1 MTVRALL
8 SGHAADVA
16 PLLLGA
22 TVTSRVDGRTV
33 AVRLTEVEAYG
44 GVGEDPGSHA
54 FRRRTARTASMFGPA
69 GHAYVY
75 FTYGMHWCLNVV
87 TGEQDEAGAVLL
99 RAGEVVVGADVARDR
114 RRRADRDRDL
124 ARGPARLATAL
135 GVTGAFD
142 GVDAAEVTAAA
153 RGLARFGLT
162 WDATR
167 LASQAALHSADGRIS
182 GAMLQ
187 LARDLKQD
195 AALEAAADP
204 VDVSASAIPREP
216 STGADVRNTTPPP
229 ASGDARATAAATPA
243 WTRLSDRERE
253 VAELVL
259 QGMPYRDIGAR
270 LLISAKTVEHH
281 VARIRRRLGAE
292 SRSEM
297 LSMLRALL
305 VEKA

>member
-22 TVTSRVDGRTV
+22 TVTSRVDGQPV

-54 FRRRTARTASMFGPA
+54 FRRRTARNASMFGTA
-69 GHAYVY
+69 GHSYLY

-124 ARGPARLATAL
+124 ARGPARLATAF

-142 GVDAAEVTAAA
+142 GVDL
-153 RGLARFGLT
+153 LARRGPL
-162 WDATR
+162 R
-167 LASQAALHSADGRIS
+167 LAL
-182 GAMLQ
+182 
-187 LARDLKQD
+187 
-195 AALEAAADP
+195 
-204 VDVSASAIPREP
+204 
-216 STGADVRNTTPPP
+216 P
-229 ASGDARATAAATPA
+229 AAAATEVVVTARTGVSGAGAGTPWRFHLPA
-243 WTRLSDRERE
+243 EPS
-253 VAELVL
+253 VS
-259 QGMPYRDIGAR
+259 PYRPA
-270 LLISAKTVEHH
+270 S
-281 VARIRRRLGAE
+281 RRT
-292 SRSEM
+292 
-297 LSMLRALL
+297 
-305 VEKA
+305 